1 MEHKDARRGP
11 RQSFEVDVEITNVES
26 GVRITE
32 RTKDLSRSGCSV
44 STSEPFASGT
54 SVRLNLTYAREKI
67 TVSGRV
73 IYGSPN
79 LGMGIAFTAIEPEDQ
94 RVLERW
100 ISEPASPE

>member
-1 MEHKDARRGP
+1 MESKDARRAP
-11 RQSFEVDVEITNVES
+11 RQSFGADVEITNVES
-26 GVRITE
+26 GVRIRE

-44 STSEPFASGT
+44 STSKPFASGT

-73 IYGSPN
+73 IYGSAD
-79 LGMGIAFTAIEPEDQ
+79 LGMGVAFTAIEPEDQ

-100 ISEPASPE
+100 ISEQASQE